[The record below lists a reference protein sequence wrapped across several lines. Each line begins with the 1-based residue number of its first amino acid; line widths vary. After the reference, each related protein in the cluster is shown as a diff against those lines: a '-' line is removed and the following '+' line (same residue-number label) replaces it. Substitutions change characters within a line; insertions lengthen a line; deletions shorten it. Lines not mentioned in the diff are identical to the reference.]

1 MAIKLQTQ
9 NDYLLTEVVI
19 DIPPDRTEQNKLLS
33 EIDALM
39 RASRGTGKV
48 VAQYSSGGLNGINV
62 EQRSKIRGAV
72 ADRVRDLVGIES
84 VEINNGYHK

>member
-19 DIPPDRTEQNKLLS
+19 DIPPDRVEQNKLLG

-39 RASRGTGKV
+39 RASHGTGKV

-72 ADRVRDLVGIES
+72 ADRVRDLVGIET
-84 VEINNGYHK
+84 VEVNGYHK